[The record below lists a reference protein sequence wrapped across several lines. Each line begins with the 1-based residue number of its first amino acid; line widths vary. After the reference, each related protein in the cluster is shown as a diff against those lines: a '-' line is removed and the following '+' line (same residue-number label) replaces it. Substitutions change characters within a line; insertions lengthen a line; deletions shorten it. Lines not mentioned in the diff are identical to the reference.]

1 MNIDI
6 EDRLRCLRIEEKE
19 HEALRSLQPLIG
31 KVIPEAIAAYDTHAQ
46 QWADY
51 QEVRQRLAEDLS
63 SAAMVRYWQLVLSGR
78 FDDQH
83 VRRTGERAARQWQVK
98 FPPRWS
104 FAAYA
109 LILDPLI
116 SATVDSSVP
125 AALHPVSEKWRR
137 ELATK
142 FGALFKSAM
151 FEMDMT
157 TTAYRGCGEA
167 DRKKLDEQRREAAAA
182 HEHAVGGLTKGL
194 DDLAQGDLTVRLSD
208 IFAPQYE
215 KLRID
220 FNASV
225 ERLQTLVLQ
234 VAAGVGSIRAGSEE
248 ISAASDHLSKRT
260 EQQAA
265 SLVETASALAEIVAT
280 VHKTAEGAN
289 HANNI
294 VSVAKIEAEK
304 SSDIVR
310 HAIEAVRRI
319 EKSSQE
325 IGQIIGVIDE
335 IAFQTN
341 LLALNAG
348 VEAARAGDAGRG
360 FAVVASEVRA
370 LAQRSAEAAKE
381 IKGLISASTEEV
393 GEGVKLVAETGEALS
408 RIIAKVAE
416 INALIVDMARGAE
429 EQSNSLHE
437 VNAAVAQL
445 DGGVQQN
452 AAVAEESTAASR
464 SLMAEA
470 DKLSRLASEF
480 KLGRKAEKD
489 ALRGELARV
498 APHAFAQRASVP
510 PPPPASGKRPAAAPA
525 KAKRAA
531 TSGASSARNADWSE
545 F

>member
-348 VEAARAGDAGRG
+348 VEAARAADKGRG

-381 IKGLISASTEEV
+381 IKSLISTAKSQVDQGVELVDQTGHALDRIVAQVTKVNNVVSDIAARAREQAV
-393 GEGVKLVAETGEALS
+393 GL
-408 RIIAKVAE
+408 
-416 INALIVDMARGAE
+416 
-429 EQSNSLHE
+429 QE
-437 VNAAVAQL
+437 VNAAVSQM
-445 DGGVQQN
+445 DQVTQQN
-452 AAVAEESTAASR
+452 AAMVEETTAAGHSLKQETEHLLQSVACFNTGEKIAQDGGKAKSR
-464 SLMAEA
+464 NSSMDRSVATPAARL
-470 DKLSRLASEF
+470 KLAARRA
-480 KLGRKAEKD
+480 GD
-489 ALRGELARV
+489 ALARKI
-498 APHAFAQRASVP
+498 APQS
-510 PPPPASGKRPAAAPA
+510 AAD
-525 KAKRAA
+525 
-531 TSGASSARNADWSE
+531 GWEE